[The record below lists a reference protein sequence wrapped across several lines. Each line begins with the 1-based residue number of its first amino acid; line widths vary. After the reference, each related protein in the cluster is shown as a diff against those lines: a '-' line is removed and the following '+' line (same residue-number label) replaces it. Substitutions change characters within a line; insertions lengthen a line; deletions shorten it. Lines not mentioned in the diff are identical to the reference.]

1 METILFNIFALLA
14 VLSALLVVVNP
25 LSRNPVTS
33 AMFLVTTM
41 ISISGLF
48 VLLNAY
54 FLAAVQILVY
64 AGAVMVLFLFV
75 IMLLDVEE
83 TARRKLRLVSLTM
96 GFLSVAAL
104 FGVYKSSLEATYVK
118 DVDSSQDIATA
129 DEIDGFWSEHYAA
142 ATSFGE
148 SESFVTVVSTQ
159 ALGKELF
166 SSVNGFILPFEI
178 VSILLLV
185 AMIGVILLSKKD
197 TK

>member
-1 METILFNIFALLA
+1 MESILFNIFAVLA

-25 LSRNPVTS
+25 LSRSPVTS

-75 IMLLDVEE
+75 IMLLDVQE
-83 TARRKLRLVSLTM
+83 TARRKLRIVSLVI
-96 GFLSVAAL
+96 GFVAVGAL
-104 FGVYKSSLEATYVK
+104 FGVYKSSVEATYE
-118 DVDSSQDIATA
+118 DVEAV
-129 DEIDGFWSEHYAA
+129 DEL
-142 ATSFGE
+142 
-148 SESFVTVVSTQ
+148 VVDEVVVGSTE
-159 ALGKELF
+159 ALARGLF
-166 SSVNGFILPFEI
+166 SKDNGFILPFEI

-185 AMIGVILLSKKD
+185 AMIGAILLSKKELR
-197 TK
+197 

>member
-1 METILFNIFALLA
+1 MESILFNIFAVLA

-25 LSRNPVTS
+25 LSRSPVTS

-75 IMLLDVEE
+75 IMLLDVQE
-83 TARRKLRLVSLTM
+83 TARRKLRIVSLVM
-96 GFLSVAAL
+96 GFAAVGAL
-104 FGVYKSSLEATYVK
+104 FGVYKSSVEAAYE
-118 DVDSSQDIATA
+118 DVEAV
-129 DEIDGFWSEHYAA
+129 DE
-142 ATSFGE
+142 
-148 SESFVTVVSTQ
+148 VVVGSTE
-159 ALGKELF
+159 ALARGLF
-166 SSVNGFILPFEI
+166 SKDNGFILPFEI

-185 AMIGVILLSKKD
+185 AMIGAILLSKKELR
-197 TK
+197 

>member
-1 METILFNIFALLA
+1 MESILFNIFAVLA

-25 LSRNPVTS
+25 LSRSPVTS

-75 IMLLDVEE
+75 IMLLDVQEI
-83 TARRKLRLVSLTM
+83 ARRKLRIVSLVM
-96 GFLSVAAL
+96 GLVAVGAL
-104 FGVYKSSLEATYVK
+104 FGVYKSSVEVTYEDVEA
-118 DVDSSQDIATA
+118 VD
-129 DEIDGFWSEHYAA
+129 E
-142 ATSFGE
+142 
-148 SESFVTVVSTQ
+148 VVVGSTE
-159 ALGKELF
+159 ALARGLF
-166 SSVNGFILPFEI
+166 SKENGFILPFEI

-185 AMIGVILLSKKD
+185 AMIGAILLSKKELR
-197 TK
+197 

>member
-1 METILFNIFALLA
+1 METILFNLFAALA

-83 TARRKLRLVSLTM
+83 TARRKLRVVSLTM
-96 GFLSVAAL
+96 GLLSVAAL
-104 FGVYKSSLEATYVK
+104 FGVYKSSLETTYEK
-118 DVDSSQDIATA
+118 DLGSF
-129 DEIDGFWSEHYAA
+129 EIDGFRSEHFE
-142 ATSFGE
+142 SVSSIGE
-148 SESFVTVVSTQ
+148 KESFVAVGSTQ
-159 ALGKELF
+159 ALGQELL

-185 AMIGVILLSKKD
+185 AMIGVILLSKKEL
-197 TK
+197 K

>member
-118 DVDSSQDIATA
+118 DVNSSQDIATA
-129 DEIDGFWSEHYAA
+129 DEIDGFWSEYYAA
-142 ATSFGE
+142 ATSVGE
-148 SESFVTVVSTQ
+148 SESLVTVGSTQ

-185 AMIGVILLSKKD
+185 AMIGVILLSKKE

>member
-1 METILFNIFALLA
+1 MESILFNIFAVLA

-25 LSRNPVTS
+25 LSRSPVTS

-75 IMLLDVEE
+75 IMLLDVQE
-83 TARRKLRLVSLTM
+83 TARRKLRIVSLVM
-96 GFLSVAAL
+96 GFVAVGAL
-104 FGVYKSSLEATYVK
+104 FGVYKSSVEATYE
-118 DVDSSQDIATA
+118 DVEAV
-129 DEIDGFWSEHYAA
+129 DE
-142 ATSFGE
+142 
-148 SESFVTVVSTQ
+148 VVVGSTE
-159 ALGKELF
+159 ALAIGLF
-166 SSVNGFILPFEI
+166 SKDNGFILPFEI

-185 AMIGVILLSKKD
+185 AMIGAILLSKKELR
-197 TK
+197 

>member
-118 DVDSSQDIATA
+118 DVDSSQDIA
-129 DEIDGFWSEHYAA
+129 A
-142 ATSFGE
+142 ATSVGD
-148 SESFVTVVSTQ
+148 SESLVTVGSTQ

-185 AMIGVILLSKKD
+185 AMIGVILLSKKE

>member
-1 METILFNIFALLA
+1 MESILFNIFAVLA

-25 LSRNPVTS
+25 LSRSPVTS

-75 IMLLDVEE
+75 IMLLDVQE
-83 TARRKLRLVSLTM
+83 TARRKLRIVSLVM
-96 GFLSVAAL
+96 GFAAVGAL
-104 FGVYKSSLEATYVK
+104 FGVYKSSVEAAYEDVK
-118 DVDSSQDIATA
+118 AVNK
-129 DEIDGFWSEHYAA
+129 
-142 ATSFGE
+142 
-148 SESFVTVVSTQ
+148 VVVGSTE
-159 ALGKELF
+159 ALARGLF
-166 SSVNGFILPFEI
+166 SKDNGFILPFEI

-185 AMIGVILLSKKD
+185 AMIGAILLSKKELR
-197 TK
+197 